1 MSTPGLSQEDL
12 DLLRKYD
19 TPTICN
25 VIELFQVRPPNV
37 GYIDSRIK
45 ACFPEMPPV
54 VGYAATATLRTA
66 APPRE
71 RATFGGGMDKQV
83 AAFAEIPS
91 PPIVVF
97 QNLDDP
103 AAAASIGDVMC
114 TIYKTFGA
122 VGLIT
127 SGAARDLDQV
137 RELGFP
143 VFSNGA
149 ICSHGF
155 WHIESIHNPVHVGG
169 LAVYPGELLHGD
181 LNGITIIPN
190 DIASDVAHICPE
202 YLAAE
207 QVILEHVTSGSATI
221 ESMAAAKAECQRMI
235 EALCERVAKR

>member
-1 MSTPGLSQEDL
+1 MSIPGLSQEDL
-12 DLLRKYD
+12 DLLSKYD

-45 ACFPEMPPV
+45 ACFPAMPPM

-71 RATFGGGMDKQV
+71 STTFGGGMDKQV

-137 RELGFP
+137 RRLGFP

-155 WHIESIHNPVHVGG
+155 WHMVSIHNPVHVGG
-169 LAVYPGELLHGD
+169 LAVYPGDLLHGD
-181 LNGITIIPN
+181 LNGITTIPHE
-190 DIASDVAHICPE
+190 IASDVAHICPE
-202 YLAAE
+202 YVAAE

-235 EALCERVAKR
+235 EALSERVAKR